1 MLRYIPV
8 LMMAV
13 LLLFS
18 FNSTLQCQEIV
29 AGSRRVLTRTNPQ
42 YPATAIQ
49 FHLGGTVKA
58 EALVTPN
65 GTVKSVK
72 VKGGH
77 PLLAAAAENAI
88 RQWKWETTP
97 RETQETVEV
106 RFKPE

>member
-29 AGSRRVLTRTNPQ
+29 AARRRVLSRANPQ
-42 YPATAIQ
+42 YPATAMQ

-58 EALVTPN
+58 EAIVAPN
-65 GTVKSVK
+65 GIVKSVR

-88 RQWKWETTP
+88 RQWKWETTS
-97 RETQETVEV
+97 RETEETVEV